1 MLGSHA
7 DLLCVPEMQFK
18 FEILRLAG
26 HETQGTEEQ
35 TDLIQKLATRS
46 SFRIWELDGDTIT
59 TSGDQLRGR
68 ALIEGIVGA
77 YGAKVGKPEPTMWI
91 DHTPRNIRYAWTFFR
106 AFPEAKMIHIVRDG
120 RAVAA
125 SVLPLDWGP
134 NEIDSAARFWAE
146 RLAYGLAAESFWR
159 KKVVRVRYEDLV
171 QCPEV
176 TLHRL
181 CETLAISY
189 DPVMCRAVGFQVPQ
203 YTAKQHAL
211 IGREPDSTRVNAWEK
226 QLTARQVEI
235 FESIASGL
243 LETLGYTP
251 QFGLSARPMS
261 RRERILAGICE
272 FYKKEFANRARK
284 RKRKKATIPSSTS
297 R

>member
-18 FEILRLAG
+18 FDILRFAG
-26 HETQGTEEQ
+26 REAQA
-35 TDLIQKLATRS
+35 DLIGKLATRS
-46 SFRIWELDGDTIT
+46 SFRIWELDIDTIAVP
-59 TSGDQLRGR
+59 GEQLRGR
-68 ALIEGIVGA
+68 ALIEKIVRA
-77 YGAKVGKPEPTMWI
+77 YGAKVDKPAPTMWV

-106 AFPEAKMIHIVRDG
+106 AFPEATMVHIVRDG
-120 RAVAA
+120 RAVGA

-171 QCPEV
+171 QYPQT
-176 TLHRL
+176 TLRGL
-181 CETLAISY
+181 CETLEIDY
-189 DPVMCRAVGFQVPQ
+189 DPAMCSAAGFPVPK

-211 IGREPDSTRVNAWEK
+211 IGREPDPTRVNAWEK
-226 QLTARQVEI
+226 QLTARQIEI
-235 FESIASGL
+235 FESIASDL

-261 RRERILAGICE
+261 RRERMLAGVRE
-272 FYKKEFANRARK
+272 FYKREFSNQSRK
-284 RKRKKATIPSSTS
+284 RKRKRETIP
-297 R
+297 